1 MKVNDRIL
9 AAIAKGYVV
18 NKNGDVYYKDKP
30 RTLTLNSTGYFE
42 FSIRCDGEK
51 RPQNVLVH
59 RLQAYQKFGDKI
71 FEPGIVVRHLD
82 GNPANNTYDNIEIG
96 THQQNMMDIPVEQR
110 IAHAKHAASAM
121 IKYDADEIKKYHAEV
136 KSYAKTMVHFNIS
149 SKGTLNHI
157 LNKR

>member
-9 AAIAKGYVV
+9 AAIAKGYSVD
-18 NKNGDVYYKDKP
+18 KQGDVWYNDNL
-30 RTLTLNSTGYFE
+30 RVLRCNRGYME

-51 RPQNVLVH
+51 KPQNVPVH

-71 FEPGIVVRHLD
+71 FQSGIVVRHLD
-82 GNPANNTYDNIEIG
+82 GNPTNNAYDNIEIG

-121 IKYDADEIKKYHAEV
+121 IKYDVDDVKKYHAEV
-136 KSYAKTMVHFNIS
+136 KSYAKTMAHFNIS
-149 SKGTLNHI
+149 SKGTLNYI